1 MSSTAHRATPA
12 TDDAL
17 QRRVVAKVARRLVPF
32 MALMYFVNYL
42 DRTNIGF
49 AKLTMAKDLA
59 LTETMFGLAS
69 GLFFIGYLV
78 FEVPSNL
85 AMHRFGARRW
95 IARIL
100 VSWGIVAAAT
110 AFVPNHQWL
119 YGLRI
124 LLGIAEAGFFPGMI
138 LYLTYWFPARDR
150 ARITGMFLVAIPL
163 SSALGA
169 TLSGL
174 LVQNLHGFFGLEG
187 WRAMFLVEAVPAVIL
202 GVIAWF
208 YLTDRPDDAT
218 WLSAEERTWLTERMA
233 HEQGETER
241 AHGWSVRK
249 ALTSGRV
256 LALSFVYFGVCYG
269 LYALSFFLPT
279 IVAGFAKQFGTKFS
293 LVETGMI
300 VAVPFLFGAV
310 AMVANGHHSDKTGE
324 RRWHVAVPAVVAG
337 VSIPVALY
345 QQSPFAVM
353 VAITFTAI
361 GVCAALPV
369 FWSLPSAFLTGAGA
383 AAGIA
388 LINSL
393 GNISGFA
400 APFVT
405 GFSIDLTGSAKP
417 ALWMVGALLVGA
429 AVITLSLGHAP
440 RRAEDDAPVSERSG
454 STTA

>member
-1 MSSTAHRATPA
+1 
-12 TDDAL
+12 
-17 QRRVVAKVARRLVPF
+17 
-32 MALMYFVNYL
+32 
-42 DRTNIGF
+42 
-49 AKLTMAKDLA
+49 
-59 LTETMFGLAS
+59 
-69 GLFFIGYLV
+69 
-78 FEVPSNL
+78 
-85 AMHRFGARRW
+85 
-95 IARIL
+95 
-100 VSWGIVAAAT
+100 
-110 AFVPNHQWL
+110 
-119 YGLRI
+119 
-124 LLGIAEAGFFPGMI
+124 
-138 LYLTYWFPARDR
+138 
-150 ARITGMFLVAIPL
+150 
-163 SSALGA
+163 
-169 TLSGL
+169 
-174 LVQNLHGFFGLEG
+174 
-187 WRAMFLVEAVPAVIL
+187 
-202 GVIAWF
+202 
-208 YLTDRPDDAT
+208 
-218 WLSAEERTWLTERMA
+218 
-233 HEQGETER
+233 
-241 AHGWSVRK
+241 VRK

-345 QQSPFAVM
+345 QQSPLAVM

>member
-85 AMHRFGARRW
+85 AMHKFGARRW

-100 VSWGIVAAAT
+100 VSWGIVAAAM

-174 LVQNLHGFFGLEG
+174 LMQNLHGFFGLEG

-202 GVIAWF
+202 GVIA
-208 YLTDRPDDAT
+208 LT
-218 WLSAEERTWLTERMA
+218 
-233 HEQGETER
+233 
-241 AHGWSVRK
+241 
-249 ALTSGRV
+249 
-256 LALSFVYFGVCYG
+256 
-269 LYALSFFLPT
+269 
-279 IVAGFAKQFGTKFS
+279 
-293 LVETGMI
+293 MI
-300 VAVPFLFGAV
+300 
-310 AMVANGHHSDKTGE
+310 
-324 RRWHVAVPAVVAG
+324 
-337 VSIPVALY
+337 ALY
-345 QQSPFAVM
+345 LNFKRNRW
-353 VAITFTAI
+353 
-361 GVCAALPV
+361 L
-369 FWSLPSAFLTGAGA
+369 
-383 AAGIA
+383 
-388 LINSL
+388 
-393 GNISGFA
+393 
-400 APFVT
+400 
-405 GFSIDLTGSAKP
+405 
-417 ALWMVGALLVGA
+417 
-429 AVITLSLGHAP
+429 
-440 RRAEDDAPVSERSG
+440 
-454 STTA
+454 